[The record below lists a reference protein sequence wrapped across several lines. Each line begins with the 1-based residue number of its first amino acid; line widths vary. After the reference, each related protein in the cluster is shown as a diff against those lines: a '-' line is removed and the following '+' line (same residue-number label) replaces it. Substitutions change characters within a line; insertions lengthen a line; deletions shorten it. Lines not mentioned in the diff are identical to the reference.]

1 MELTQEHFDKQ
12 LENLQTNITGKID
25 RQTVE
30 LKQYV
35 HESFETQQVYIEER
49 FKEVL
54 DTIDV
59 RERVEKHEV
68 ELQRIKQQLKLT

>member
-25 RQTVE
+25 QQTVE